1 MSSTRIF
8 RVAFDAIIASIAFCV
23 SYLVISA
30 AHSDVAAP
38 LYGWT
43 VLLEGCLLYGLS
55 GLAAGLL
62 LRSDRTAWR
71 MMSTRQLPVILALS
85 LLTAGL
91 FLAVQFILH
100 RAGALP
106 RSVVL
111 LAWSLDLIACTVARQ
126 LRRVA
131 YERRTGVPEFSTA
144 GTRPLLLVGP
154 PVRAEAF
161 MQELRW
167 MPDRPYRPVGIIANE
182 ANWRGV
188 VLHGVRIL
196 GRIEDLE
203 EIARDLAT
211 DHPAKPAIL
220 FLGDEYR
227 ELDRGRL
234 RDFEALGFD
243 LFRRPGPGELT
254 EVTDNGMRPLSFED
268 LLFRPPVQLPV
279 EQVARSIVGKR
290 VFVTGAGGSIGS
302 ELCRQL
308 AALDCA
314 HLTLLDFG
322 EFNLFQ
328 IETEIRSNFPSLSCA
343 AVLCDIRD
351 RPMLNSWI
359 RDERPD
365 ILFHA
370 AALKHVPLVEHHPR
384 EGVLTNIVGT
394 ANVAQA
400 ANRFGVKQ
408 MVMISTDKAVSP
420 ANVMGATKRLAEDF
434 IRELASQDPECPR
447 FDIVRFGNV
456 LGSAGSVVPLFR
468 SQIERGGPV
477 TVTHPEVERFFMTI
491 PEAVQLVLHASSHPR
506 KAQDDGARLFVLEMG
521 RPIRIL
527 DLARQVIEMHGLRPG
542 LDIEI
547 KYTGLRPGEKLSEVL
562 TDDDEVASA
571 CGAEGILQ
579 VTKTRASGLRAS
591 DVGDLEISAR
601 SRDESFLRAQLNA
614 LLSTGA
620 LETVPLK
627 LAAQL

>member
-1 MSSTRIF
+1 MSPTRIF
-8 RVAFDAIIASIAFCV
+8 RVASDAIVASLAFSA
-23 SYLVISA
+23 SYLAISTA
-30 AHSDVAAP
+30 SRDLAVP
-38 LYGWT
+38 LHGWG

-55 GLAAGLL
+55 GLTAGLL

-100 RAGALP
+100 RAGDLP
-106 RSVVL
+106 RSVLL
-111 LAWSLDLIACTVARQ
+111 LAWSLNLIACVVARQ
-126 LRRVA
+126 ARRLA
-131 YERRTGVPEFSTA
+131 YERRTAVLAFPEA
-144 GTRPLLLVGP
+144 GMRPLLLVGP
-154 PVRAEAF
+154 PARAEAF

-167 MPDRPYRPVGIIANE
+167 MPNRPYRPVGIIADD
-182 ANWRGV
+182 ANWAGV

-196 GRIEDLE
+196 GRIEALE
-203 EIARDLAT
+203 DIARDLAGG
-211 DHPAKPAIL
+211 HPARPAIL

-227 ELDRGRL
+227 VLDGGRL
-234 RDFEALGFD
+234 RGIEALGFD

-268 LLFRPPVQLPV
+268 LLFRPPVRLPI
-279 EQVARSIVGKR
+279 EQVARSVAGKR

-314 HLTLLDFG
+314 HLTLFDFG

-359 RDERPD
+359 QTERPD

-400 ANRFGVKQ
+400 AARFGVEQ

-434 IRELASQDPECPR
+434 IRELAGRDPAGPR

-506 KAQDDGARLFVLEMG
+506 NAQDDGARLFVLEMG
-521 RPIRIL
+521 RPVRIV
-527 DLARQVIEMHGLRPG
+527 DLARQVIEMHGLRP
-542 LDIEI
+542 DIDI
-547 KYTGLRPGEKLSEVL
+547 KIQFTGLRPGEKLSELL
-562 TDDDEVASA
+562 TDEDEVTSP
-571 CGAEGILQ
+571 CGVEGILQ
-579 VTKTRASGLRAS
+579 VAKTRSSGLRPS
-591 DVGDLEISAR
+591 DVGELEISAR

-614 LLSTGA
+614 FLLTGA
-620 LETVPLK
+620 LDSAPCK
-627 LAAQL
+627 LAAQQ